1 MASSD
6 HSGDH
11 GTGSFPADPMHQ
23 FEIARY
29 FELNIGGLDIS
40 FTNSA
45 LFMVIS
51 VILISFF
58 SIFFVRKQALVPS
71 RMQSLVELSYEF
83 VSNMVRQNVGQEGK
97 KYFPFIFTIFMFVL
111 FLNML
116 GMMPYSFTVTSH
128 IAVTFALAFLIF
140 LLVTIVGFVKHGFG
154 FFGYFAPKGVPVF
167 MLPLLVVIEVI
178 SYFTRPIS
186 LSVRL
191 FANMMA
197 GHTMLKVFSGFVLS
211 LGFVGGWLPLG
222 VMVAFTGLE
231 ILIAFLQAYV
241 FTILTCIY
249 LNDSLHMH

>member
-1 MASSD
+1 MASADNIDD
-6 HSGDH
+6 HHSA
-11 GTGSFPADPMHQ
+11 GSFPADPMHQ

-128 IAVTFALAFLIF
+128 IIVTFTLSASSPNALDLAIF
-140 LLVTIVGFVKHGFG
+140 NEISSLL
-154 FFGYFAPKGVPVF
+154 ASPEP
-167 MLPLLVVIEVI
+167 M
-178 SYFTRPIS
+178 PI
-186 LSVRL
+186 
-191 FANMMA
+191 
-197 GHTMLKVFSGFVLS
+197 K
-211 LGFVGGWLPLG
+211 
-222 VMVAFTGLE
+222 
-231 ILIAFLQAYV
+231 
-241 FTILTCIY
+241 
-249 LNDSLHMH
+249 

>member
-1 MASSD
+1 MASADNIDD
-6 HSGDH
+6 HHSA
-11 GTGSFPADPMHQ
+11 GSFPADPMHQ

-128 IAVTFALAFLIF
+128 IAVTFALAFFIF
-140 LLVTIVGFVKHGFG
+140 IGVTILGFIKHGIG
-154 FFGYFAPKGVPVF
+154 FLKFFVPGDAPLAL
-167 MLPLLVVIEVI
+167 LPLLVLIEIV
-178 SYFTRPIS
+178 SYLSRPIS

-191 FANMMA
+191 FANVSE
-197 GHTMLKVFSGFVLS
+197 HVNKKDILHVLVR
-211 LGFVGGWLPLG
+211 VGPKGAISSDEHNVVGKNWL
-222 VMVAFTGLE
+222 
-231 ILIAFLQAYV
+231 I
-241 FTILTCIY
+241 
-249 LNDSLHMH
+249 